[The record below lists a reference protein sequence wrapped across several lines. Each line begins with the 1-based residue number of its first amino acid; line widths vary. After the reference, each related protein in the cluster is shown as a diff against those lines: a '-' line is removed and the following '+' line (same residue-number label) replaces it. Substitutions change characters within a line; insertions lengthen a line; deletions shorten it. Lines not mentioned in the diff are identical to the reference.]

1 MVQKLINDR
10 EENKFFNVWLQL
22 FQQTMSDLQDY
33 YNLVYESNLLG
44 ALIFDN
50 QLSEIA
56 KIINR
61 ELFIKTYWQIFNEET
76 KNGTVDAH
84 LYILY
89 AIFGSNATIYVDQ
102 VSPLYVRYLIQTNT
116 ITLNNWLTKQGD
128 QMVTKNGD
136 RLMFRSILSGLTN
149 AELTNAEL
157 ENLLKATANYG
168 EYLDFEIE
176 TDVDENDFGFVNQF
190 AGIHDDYGLVTQTPE
205 IFADYGEVTQP
216 TA

>member
-89 AIFGSNATIYVDQ
+89 AIFGSNATIFVDQ

-136 RLMFRSILSGLTN
+136 RLMFRSILSG
-149 AELTNAEL
+149 LTNAEL

>member
-1 MVQKLINDR
+1 MVQKLINDT
-10 EENKFFNVWLQL
+10 EENKFFNVWLTL
-22 FQQTMSDLQDY
+22 FQQTMTDLQDY
-33 YNLVYESNLLG
+33 FNLVYESQLLG
-44 ALIFDN
+44 GLIFDN

-89 AIFGSNATIYVDQ
+89 AIFGSNATIFVDQ
-102 VSPLYVRYLIQTNT
+102 QSPLYVRYLIQTNT

-136 RLMFRSILSGLTN
+136 RLMFRSLLSG
-149 AELTNAEL
+149 LTNAEL

-176 TDVDENDFGFVNQF
+176 TDIDENDFGFVNQF
-190 AGIHDDYGLVTQTPE
+190 AGIYDDYGLVTQEAE
-205 IFADYGEVTQP
+205 IFADYGEVTQA

>member
-89 AIFGSNATIYVDQ
+89 AIFGSNATIFVDQ
-102 VSPLYVRYLIQTNT
+102 QSPLYVRYLIQTNT

-136 RLMFRSILSGLTN
+136 RLMFRSILSG
-149 AELTNAEL
+149 LTNAEL

>member
-1 MVQKLINDR
+1 MVQKLINDS
-10 EENKFFNVWLQL
+10 EENRFYAVWLQL
-22 FQQTMSDLQDY
+22 FQQTMADLQDY
-33 YNLVYESNLLG
+33 FNLVYESQLLG
-44 ALIFDN
+44 GLIFDN

-61 ELFIKTYWQIFNEET
+61 DLFIKTYWQIFNEET

-102 VSPLYVRYLIQTNT
+102 ISPLYVKYLIQTNT
-116 ITLNNWLTKQGD
+116 INLESWITKHGE
-128 QMVTKNGD
+128 QMITKAGD
-136 RLMFRSILSGLTN
+136 RLMFRSLLSGLTN
-149 AELTNAEL
+149 AELA
-157 ENLLKATANYG
+157 NLLKATANYG

-176 TDVDENDFGFVNQF
+176 TDVDANDFGSVTQF
-190 AGIHDDYGLVTQTPE
+190 AGVHDDYGLVTQQAE

>member
-1 MVQKLINDR
+1 MVQKLINDS
-10 EENKFFNVWLQL
+10 EENKFYNVWLQL

-33 YNLVYESNLLG
+33 FNLVYESQLLG
-44 ALIFDN
+44 SLIFDN

-61 ELFIKTYWQIFNEET
+61 ELFIKTYWQIFNEES

-102 VSPLYVRYLIQTNT
+102 ISPLYVKYLIQTNT
-116 ITLNNWLTKQGD
+116 INLESWLTKAGD
-128 QMVTKNGD
+128 QMITKAGD
-136 RLMFRSILSGLTN
+136 RLMFRSLLSGLTN
-149 AELTNAEL
+149 AELA
-157 ENLLKATANYG
+157 NLLKATANYG
-168 EYLDFEIE
+168 EVLDFEIE
-176 TDVDENDFGFVNQF
+176 TNVDANDFGSVTQIV
-190 AGIHDDYGLVTQTPE
+190 GVRDDYGLVTQQAE

-216 TA
+216 TE

>member
-1 MVQKLINDR
+1 MVQKLINDS
-10 EENKFFNVWLQL
+10 EENKFFNVWLEL

-33 YNLVYESNLLG
+33 FNLVYESNLLG

-61 ELFIKTYWQIFNEET
+61 DLFIKTYWQIFNEES

-89 AIFGSNATIYVDQ
+89 AIFGSNATIFVDQ

-116 ITLNNWLTKQGD
+116 INLESWVTKQGE
-128 QMVTKNGD
+128 QMITKSGD
-136 RLMFRSILSGLTN
+136 RLMFRSLLSGLTN
-149 AELTNAEL
+149 AELA
-157 ENLLKATANYG
+157 NLLKATANYG

-176 TDVDENDFGFVNQF
+176 TDVDENDFGYVNQVV
-190 AGIHDDYGLVTQTPE
+190 GIHDDYGLVTQEAE

>member
-1 MVQKLINDR
+1 MVQKLINDS

-33 YNLVYESNLLG
+33 FNLVYESQLLG
-44 ALIFDN
+44 SLIFDN
-50 QLSEIA
+50 QLSEMA

-61 ELFIKTYWQIFNEET
+61 ELFIKTYWQIFNEES

-89 AIFGSNATIYVDQ
+89 AIFGSNATIYVEQ
-102 VSPLYVRYLIQTNT
+102 ISPLYVKYLIETNT
-116 ITLNNWLTKQGD
+116 ITLNNWLTKAGD
-128 QMVTKNGD
+128 QMITKAGD
-136 RLMFRSILSGLTN
+136 RLMFRTILSGLTN
-149 AELTNAEL
+149 AELA
-157 ENLLKATANYG
+157 NLLKATANYG
-168 EYLDFEIE
+168 EVLDFEIE
-176 TDVDENDFGFVNQF
+176 TDVDENDFGSVAQF

-216 TA
+216 TE

>member
-89 AIFGSNATIYVDQ
+89 TIFGSNATIFVDQ

-136 RLMFRSILSGLTN
+136 RLMFRSLLSD
-149 AELTNAEL
+149 LTNAEL

>member
-1 MVQKLINDR
+1 MVQKLINDS
-10 EENKFFNVWLQL
+10 EENKFYNVWLQL

-33 YNLVYESNLLG
+33 FNLVYESQLLG
-44 ALIFDN
+44 SLIFDN

-61 ELFIKTYWQIFNEET
+61 ELFIKTYWQIFNEES

-102 VSPLYVRYLIQTNT
+102 ISPLYVKYLIQTNT
-116 ITLNNWLTKQGD
+116 INLESWLTKAGD
-128 QMVTKNGD
+128 QMITKAGD
-136 RLMFRSILSGLTN
+136 RLMFRTLLSGLTN
-149 AELTNAEL
+149 AELA
-157 ENLLKATANYG
+157 NLLKATANYG
-168 EYLDFEIE
+168 EVLDFEID
-176 TDVDENDFGFVNQF
+176 TDVDENDFGSVTQVS
-190 AGIHDDYGLVTQTPE
+190 AIRDDYGLVTQTPE

-216 TA
+216 TE

>member
-1 MVQKLINDR
+1 MVQKLINDT
-10 EENKFFNVWLQL
+10 EENKFYAVWLRL
-22 FQQTMSDLQDY
+22 FEQTMKDLQDY
-33 YNLVYESNLLG
+33 FNLVYESNLLG
-44 ALIFDN
+44 QLIFDN

-61 ELFIKTYWQIFNEET
+61 ELFIKTYWQIFNEEQ

-89 AIFGSNATIYVDQ
+89 AIFGSNATIFIDQ

-116 ITLNNWLTKQGD
+116 ITLNNWITKHGD
-128 QMVTKNGD
+128 KMVTKDGD
-136 RLMFRSILSGLTN
+136 NLMFRSLLSG
-149 AELTNAEL
+149 LTNAEL

-190 AGIHDDYGLVTQTPE
+190 AGIHDDYGLVTQEAE

>member
-1 MVQKLINDR
+1 MVQKLINDS
-10 EENKFFNVWLQL
+10 EENRFFTVWLQL
-22 FQQTMSDLQDY
+22 FQQTMADLQDY
-33 YNLVYESNLLG
+33 FNLVYESQLLG
-44 ALIFDN
+44 GLIFDN

-61 ELFIKTYWQIFNEET
+61 DLFIKTYWQIFNEET

-102 VSPLYVRYLIQTNT
+102 ISPLYVKYFIQTNT
-116 ITLNNWLTKQGD
+116 INLESWITKHGE
-128 QMVTKNGD
+128 QMITKAGD
-136 RLMFRSILSGLTN
+136 RLMFRSLLSGLTN
-149 AELTNAEL
+149 AELA
-157 ENLLKATANYG
+157 NLLKATANYG

-176 TDVDENDFGFVNQF
+176 TDVDANDFGSVAQI
-190 AGIHDDYGLVTQTPE
+190 AYIHDDYGLVTQQAE

>member
-1 MVQKLINDR
+1 MVQKLINDS
-10 EENKFFNVWLQL
+10 EENKFFNVWLEL

-33 YNLVYESNLLG
+33 FNLVYESNLLG

-61 ELFIKTYWQIFNEET
+61 DLFIKTYWQIFNEES

-89 AIFGSNATIYVDQ
+89 AIFGSNATIFVDQ

-116 ITLNNWLTKQGD
+116 INLESWVTKQGE
-128 QMVTKNGD
+128 QMITKSGD
-136 RLMFRSILSGLTN
+136 RLMFRSLLSGLTN
-149 AELTNAEL
+149 AELA
-157 ENLLKATANYG
+157 NLLKAIANYG

-176 TDVDENDFGFVNQF
+176 TDVDENDFGYVNQVV
-190 AGIHDDYGLVTQTPE
+190 GIHDDYGLVTQEAE

>member
-1 MVQKLINDR
+1 MVQKLINDS
-10 EENKFFNVWLQL
+10 EENKFFSVWLQL

-33 YNLVYESNLLG
+33 FNLVYESQLLG
-44 ALIFDN
+44 GLIFDN

-61 ELFIKTYWQIFNEET
+61 DLFIKTYWQIFNEET

-89 AIFGSNATIYVDQ
+89 AIFGSNATIYVEQ
-102 VSPLYVRYLIQTNT
+102 ISPLYVKYLIQTNT
-116 ITLNNWLTKQGD
+116 INLESWLTKAGD
-128 QMVTKNGD
+128 QMITKEGD

-149 AELTNAEL
+149 AELA
-157 ENLLKATANYG
+157 NLLKATANYG
-168 EYLDFEIE
+168 EYLEFEIE
-176 TDVDENDFGFVNQF
+176 TDVDENDFGSVIQL
-190 AGIHDDYGLVTQTPE
+190 AGVRDDYGLVTQEAE

-216 TA
+216 TE

>member
-33 YNLVYESNLLG
+33 FNLVYESNLLG

-61 ELFIKTYWQIFNEET
+61 ELFIKTYWQIFNEER
-76 KNGTVDAH
+76 KNGTVDTR

-89 AIFGSNATIYVDQ
+89 AIFGSNATIFVDQ
-102 VSPLYVRYLIQTNT
+102 QSPLYVRYLIQTNT
-116 ITLNNWLTKQGD
+116 ITLNNWLTKRGD

-136 RLMFRSILSGLTN
+136 RLMFRSLLSG
-149 AELTNAEL
+149 LTNAEL

>member
-1 MVQKLINDR
+1 MVQKLINDT
-10 EENKFFNVWLQL
+10 EENKFYTVWLRL
-22 FQQTMSDLQDY
+22 FEQTMQDLQDY
-33 YNLVYESNLLG
+33 FNLVYESNLLG
-44 ALIFDN
+44 QLIFDN

-61 ELFIKTYWQIFNEET
+61 ELFIKTYWQIFNEEQ

-89 AIFGSNATIYVDQ
+89 AIFGSSATIFIDQ
-102 VSPLYVRYLIQTNT
+102 TSPLYVRYLIQTNT
-116 ITLNNWLTKQGD
+116 ITLNNWITKHGD

-136 RLMFRSILSGLTN
+136 RLMFRSLLSG
-149 AELTNAEL
+149 LTNAEL

-190 AGIHDDYGLVTQTPE
+190 AGIHDDYGLVTQTAE

>member
-1 MVQKLINDR
+1 MVQKLINDK

-76 KNGTVDAH
+76 NNGTVDAH

-149 AELTNAEL
+149 AEL

>member
-1 MVQKLINDR
+1 MVQKLINDV

-89 AIFGSNATIYVDQ
+89 AIFGSNATIFVEQ

-136 RLMFRSILSGLTN
+136 RLMFRSLLSG
-149 AELTNAEL
+149 LTNAEL

-176 TDVDENDFGFVNQF
+176 TDVDENDFGLVNQF
-190 AGIHDDYGLVTQTPE
+190 SGIHDDYGLVTQTPE

>member
-89 AIFGSNATIYVDQ
+89 AIFGSNATIYVEQ

-136 RLMFRSILSGLTN
+136 RLMFRSILSG
-149 AELTNAEL
+149 LTNAEL

>member
-33 YNLVYESNLLG
+33 FNLVYESNLLG
-44 ALIFDN
+44 GLIFDN

-61 ELFIKTYWQIFNEET
+61 DLFIKTYWQIFNEEQ

-89 AIFGSNATIYVDQ
+89 AIFGSNATIFVDQ
-102 VSPLYVRYLIQTNT
+102 RSPLYVRYLIQTNT
-116 ITLNNWLTKQGD
+116 ITLNNWLTKHGD

-136 RLMFRSILSGLTN
+136 RLMFRSILSG
-149 AELTNAEL
+149 LTNAEL

>member
-89 AIFGSNATIYVDQ
+89 AIFGSNATIYVEQ

-116 ITLNNWLTKQGD
+116 ITLNNWLTKHGD

-136 RLMFRSILSGLTN
+136 RLMFRSILSG
-149 AELTNAEL
+149 LTNAEL

>member
-1 MVQKLINDR
+1 MVQKLINDS
-10 EENKFFNVWLQL
+10 EENKFYNVWLQL

-33 YNLVYESNLLG
+33 FNLVYESQLLG
-44 ALIFDN
+44 SLIFDN

-61 ELFIKTYWQIFNEET
+61 ELFIKTYWQIFNEES

-102 VSPLYVRYLIQTNT
+102 ISPLYVKYLIQTNT
-116 ITLNNWLTKQGD
+116 INLESWLTKAGD
-128 QMVTKNGD
+128 QMITKAGD
-136 RLMFRSILSGLTN
+136 RLMFRSLLSGLTN
-149 AELTNAEL
+149 AELA
-157 ENLLKATANYG
+157 NLLKATANYG
-168 EYLDFEIE
+168 EVLDFEIE
-176 TDVDENDFGFVNQF
+176 TNVDANDFGSVTQI
-190 AGIHDDYGLVTQTPE
+190 GGVRDDYGLVTQQAE

-216 TA
+216 TE

>member
-149 AELTNAEL
+149 AEL

>member
-1 MVQKLINDR
+1 MVQKLINDS
-10 EENKFFNVWLQL
+10 EENKFFNVWLEL

-33 YNLVYESNLLG
+33 FNLVYESNLLG

-61 ELFIKTYWQIFNEET
+61 DLFIKTYWQIFNEES

-89 AIFGSNATIYVDQ
+89 AIFGSNATIFVDQ

-116 ITLNNWLTKQGD
+116 INLESWVTKQGE
-128 QMVTKNGD
+128 QMITKSGD
-136 RLMFRSILSGLTN
+136 RLMFRSLLSGLTN
-149 AELTNAEL
+149 AELA
-157 ENLLKATANYG
+157 NLLKATANYG

-176 TDVDENDFGFVNQF
+176 TDVDENDFGYVNQVVGF
-190 AGIHDDYGLVTQTPE
+190 SDDYGLVTQEAE

>member
-33 YNLVYESNLLG
+33 FNLVYESNLLG

-89 AIFGSNATIYVDQ
+89 AIFGSNATIFVDQ
-102 VSPLYVRYLIQTNT
+102 QSPLYVRYLIQTNT

-136 RLMFRSILSGLTN
+136 RLMFRSILSG
-149 AELTNAEL
+149 LTNAEL

>member
-1 MVQKLINDR
+1 MVQKLINDK

-149 AELTNAEL
+149 AEL

>member
-33 YNLVYESNLLG
+33 FNLVYESNLLG

-61 ELFIKTYWQIFNEET
+61 ELFIKTYWQIFNEEQ
-76 KNGTVDAH
+76 KNVTVDAH

-89 AIFGSNATIYVDQ
+89 AIFGSNATIFVDQ
-102 VSPLYVRYLIQTNT
+102 QSPLYVRYLIQTNT

-136 RLMFRSILSGLTN
+136 RLMFRSLLSG
-149 AELTNAEL
+149 LTNAEL

-168 EYLDFEIE
+168 ELLDFEIE